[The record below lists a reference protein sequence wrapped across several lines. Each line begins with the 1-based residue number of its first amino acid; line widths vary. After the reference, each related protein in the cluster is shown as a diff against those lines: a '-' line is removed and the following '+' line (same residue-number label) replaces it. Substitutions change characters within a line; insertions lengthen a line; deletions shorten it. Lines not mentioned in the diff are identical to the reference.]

1 VNRTLAQI
9 LSGLFHPLL
18 LPTYLFYIILY
29 LAPQSLVTLPLESRW
44 LVMVVVLLTTF
55 VIPGVG
61 TYYLY
66 RQGFISSMQVEHL
79 PERNLP
85 FFFATV
91 CFAVT
96 SYLFYS
102 QPYFDRLFFIM
113 MVLITL
119 SVFLTY
125 LISFVWKISA
135 HGVGLGGALGLFFVL
150 NAYLPENELLYIL
163 VLLIILSGA
172 VLSARLA
179 LDAHT
184 PSEVYSGF
192 LLGFSAVGAG
202 MWMVIG

>member
-1 VNRTLAQI
+1 MNRTLAQI

-18 LPTYLFYIILY
+18 LPTYVFFIILY
-29 LAPQSLVTLPLESRW
+29 LSPQSLVTLPMASRW
-44 LVMVVVLLTTF
+44 LVMVLVLLTTF

-61 TYYLY
+61 TYYMY
-66 RQGFISSMQVEHL
+66 RNGFISSMQVENR

-85 FFFATV
+85 FFFAAG
-91 CFAVT
+91 CFAIT

-102 QPYFDRLFFIM
+102 QPYFDRLFFIIM
-113 MVLITL
+113 ALITL

-125 LISFVWKISA
+125 LISFAWKISA
-135 HGVGLGGALGLFFVL
+135 HGVGMGGALGLLFVL
-150 NAYLPENELLYIL
+150 NAYLPENELLYIVVL
-163 VLLIILSGA
+163 VIVLSGG

-184 PSEVYSGF
+184 PGEVYSGF

-202 MWMVIG
+202 MWMVIR